1 MPSSSNIR
9 EAEELSAGLYP
20 HQIEGIAFLL
30 GRHRAILADDM
41 GLGKTRQSILAMH
54 HVSGVGPYLVVCP
67 ATVKHNWER
76 EIFIVRPEAETAIV
90 GPPPPPPIGYKGW
103 IIINYDILGKHLD
116 VLMTH
121 PWAGIVFDEAHYL
134 KNHRSQRHRHSRQ
147 LVEPLSKELPI
158 HMLTGTPLT
167 NRPRDLF
174 PLLQLA
180 NHSLGR
186 SFVSFAKRYCEGVR
200 TEYGWQAMGASNI
213 EELTVQ
219 LHGIMLRRT
228 KNKVLDLP
236 PKIRSWID
244 VEVKS
249 NVARRMSEA
258 VMEALDTRRGED
270 EDREGAPTSV
280 RRSRQGRILGRLSSA
295 RRRLATSKVR
305 STIPFIED
313 IVEQGEKVLVF
324 SCFVQPIEIIQK
336 KFGDLAVSISGSTP
350 TGQRQSIADRF
361 QDDDDVRILAANIVA
376 GGIGLNLT
384 AARQVVFNDL
394 DWQPSNHWQAEDR
407 AYRIGQTQSVNVTY
421 MVGRGTVEEFVR
433 TVLEA
438 KSDIIDQLV
447 EGRSLPQDFNRDV
460 MGELHRV
467 MGQVDHRLKE
477 DATRDVEETVGEIL
491 REANETYVQVHAET
505 FGTATKQT
513 FPYSEEAIAALA
525 SVLAGPK
532 MEHYRIESSS
542 KKGSFYTLIVDTTDV
557 ICDCR
562 GFEYRGACQHAR
574 ALKDA
579 LARGNDL
586 PDGFSLVEG

>member
-1 MPSSSNIR
+1 
-9 EAEELSAGLYP
+9 
-20 HQIEGIAFLL
+20 
-30 GRHRAILADDM
+30 
-41 GLGKTRQSILAMH
+41 
-54 HVSGVGPYLVVCP
+54 
-67 ATVKHNWER
+67 
-76 EIFIVRPEAETAIV
+76 
-90 GPPPPPPIGYKGW
+90 
-103 IIINYDILGKHLD
+103 
-116 VLMTH
+116 MTH